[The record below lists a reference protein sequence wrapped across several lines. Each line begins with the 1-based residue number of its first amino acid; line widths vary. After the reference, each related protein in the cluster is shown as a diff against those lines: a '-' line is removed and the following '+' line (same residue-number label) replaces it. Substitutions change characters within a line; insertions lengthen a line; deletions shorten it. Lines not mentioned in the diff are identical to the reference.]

1 MRPGSLP
8 MARFSSVRILVSPQC
23 CQHYRFFG
31 DPSSRKAFVS
41 LRCGCGPVPSRM
53 PRSRDRSTAGTGKL
67 IRLSCSAIQRQPS
80 YPFAAVEKPAL
91 ILFFAHLT
99 ACLINLVVGW
109 RAIRVDPR
117 NVGARML
124 LAAALLGLGPTHQA
138 AQRLDTTHVL
148 FAAVVSLGLAPLS
161 LFILLPQSSIGL
173 AGRGRAV
180 YALAATIAVVALAV
194 PEVFGVSTNNCAA
207 PFRRR
212 KNRFSCCSVS
222 AVFRSNRPDRLAPL
236 AR

>member
-23 CQHYRFFG
+23 CQHYRFLG
-31 DPSSRKAFVS
+31 DPSSGKALVS

-173 AGRGRAV
+173 AGGGAPSMRLPLPLPSLPLRFPKFLGSPRTTAPHLFDDGKIV
-180 YALAATIAVVALAV
+180 SRVAA
-194 PEVFGVSTNNCAA
+194 
-207 PFRRR
+207 
-212 KNRFSCCSVS
+212 
-222 AVFRSNRPDRLAPL
+222 
-236 AR
+236 